1 LALEAQ
7 ALFLLL
13 ERMVAIQYFQ
23 RLLLLAVGAVV
34 ELEVKMEQMVAQ
46 VAAVLPIILLL
57 QQEELDKQDKDLQVE
72 QDLLTQLQ
80 PLAEAV
86 EVAQGQLEQME
97 QFQVV
102 QEAELMAM
110 VEMV

>member
-1 LALEAQ
+1 ME
-7 ALFLLL
+7 
-13 ERMVAIQYFQ
+13 ET
-23 RLLLLAVGAVV
+23 AVQVV
-34 ELEVKMEQMVAQ
+34 V
-46 VAAVLPIILLL
+46 VLPLILL
-57 QQEELDKQDKDLQVE
+57 QQEELDKQDKDLQVA

-86 EVAQGQLEQME
+86 EVVQGQLEPME
-97 QFQVV
+97 QLQVV